1 MKKSLTLTHPGR
13 RDLLI
18 VGGSLAVLPLVSSLP
33 VLAQT
38 PADTKIGVIGSGRLG
53 GAVGTIFA
61 KAGYKVMFSSRHP
74 EELKDLVAKA
84 GPNASADTVQQAIAF
99 GNVILLAVP
108 YKALPDVGREHG
120 AALKGK
126 IVLDACNPIPAR
138 DGEIGNEGQ
147 KNGPGETT
155 LKYLPGIR
163 LVRAFNSFGGRIFAT
178 GDRNTAVLGDVRRHG
193 AGEDDGDSDRGRAQ
207 LGIQPLGEQL
217 HGSLARA
224 IDRLA
229 GHRREAGDSM
239 QTFDLGP
246 SESNLGIEAQHGEA
260 GVDERASSRNTTPLR
275 DPASLTSQKF
285 LDRHPNHIRLSP
297 HRQRR

>member
-1 MKKSLTLTHPGR
+1 MNKRLTLIHLRR
-13 RDLLI
+13 RDFLMA
-18 VGGSLAVLPLVSSLP
+18 GSALAALPLLASLP

-74 EELKDLVAKA
+74 EELKNLVAEA
-84 GPNASADTVQQAIAF
+84 GPNASAGSVQDAIAF

-126 IVLDACNPIPAR
+126 IVLDAGNPIPTR

-155 LKYLPGIR
+155 LKYIPGVR

-178 GDRNTAVLGDVRRHG
+178 EGNR
-193 AGEDDGDSDRGRAQ
+193 AGEKIGVPLASDDAEALKIAEKLVRDVGFEPVSVPLARGREFAPPAPLFTRALPVSQ
-207 LGIQPLGEQL
+207 LKKELGIQ
-217 HGSLARA
+217 
-224 IDRLA
+224 
-229 GHRREAGDSM
+229 
-239 QTFDLGP
+239 
-246 SESNLGIEAQHGEA
+246 
-260 GVDERASSRNTTPLR
+260 
-275 DPASLTSQKF
+275 
-285 LDRHPNHIRLSP
+285 
-297 HRQRR
+297 

>member
-1 MKKSLTLTHPGR
+1 MNKRLTLIHLRR
-13 RDLLI
+13 RDFLMA
-18 VGGSLAVLPLVSSLP
+18 GSALAALPLLASLP
-33 VLAQT
+33 VVAQT

-74 EELKDLVAKA
+74 EELKNLVAEA
-84 GPNASADTVQQAIAF
+84 GPNASAGSVQDAIAF

-126 IVLDACNPIPAR
+126 IVLDAGNPIPTR

-155 LKYLPGIR
+155 LKYIPGVR

-178 GDRNTAVLGDVRRHG
+178 EGNR
-193 AGEDDGDSDRGRAQ
+193 AGEKIGVPLASDDAEALKIAEKLVRDVGFEPVSVPLARGREFAPPAPLFTRALPVSQ
-207 LGIQPLGEQL
+207 LKKELGIQ
-217 HGSLARA
+217 
-224 IDRLA
+224 
-229 GHRREAGDSM
+229 
-239 QTFDLGP
+239 
-246 SESNLGIEAQHGEA
+246 
-260 GVDERASSRNTTPLR
+260 
-275 DPASLTSQKF
+275 
-285 LDRHPNHIRLSP
+285 
-297 HRQRR
+297 

>member
-1 MKKSLTLTHPGR
+1 MNKRLTLIHLRR
-13 RDLLI
+13 RDFLMA
-18 VGGSLAVLPLVSSLP
+18 GSALAALPLLASLP

-74 EELKDLVAKA
+74 EELKNLVAEA
-84 GPNASADTVQQAIAF
+84 GPNASAGSVQDAIAF

-126 IVLDACNPIPAR
+126 IVLDAGNPIPTR

-155 LKYLPGIR
+155 LKYIPGVR

-178 GDRNTAVLGDVRRHG
+178 EGNR
-193 AGEDDGDSDRGRAQ
+193 AGEKIGVPLASDDAEALKITEKLVRDVGFEPVSVPLARGREFAPPAPLFTRALPVSQ
-207 LGIQPLGEQL
+207 LKKELGIQ
-217 HGSLARA
+217 
-224 IDRLA
+224 
-229 GHRREAGDSM
+229 
-239 QTFDLGP
+239 
-246 SESNLGIEAQHGEA
+246 
-260 GVDERASSRNTTPLR
+260 
-275 DPASLTSQKF
+275 
-285 LDRHPNHIRLSP
+285 
-297 HRQRR
+297 

>member
-33 VLAQT
+33 VFAQT

-61 KAGYKVMFSSRHP
+61 KADYKVMFSSRHP
-74 EELKDLVAKA
+74 EELKDLVANA
-84 GPNASADTVQQAIAF
+84 GPNASAGTVQQAIAF

-126 IVLDACNPIPAR
+126 IVLDACNPIPTR

-155 LKYLPGIR
+155 LKYLPGVR

-178 GDRNTAVLGDVRRHG
+178 EGNR
-193 AGEDDGDSDRGRAQ
+193 AGEKLGVPLASDDAEALKIAEKLVRDVGFEPVSVPLARGREFAPPAPLFTRALPVSELKKE
-207 LGIQPLGEQL
+207 LGI
-217 HGSLARA
+217 
-224 IDRLA
+224 
-229 GHRREAGDSM
+229 
-239 QTFDLGP
+239 
-246 SESNLGIEAQHGEA
+246 
-260 GVDERASSRNTTPLR
+260 
-275 DPASLTSQKF
+275 K
-285 LDRHPNHIRLSP
+285 
-297 HRQRR
+297 